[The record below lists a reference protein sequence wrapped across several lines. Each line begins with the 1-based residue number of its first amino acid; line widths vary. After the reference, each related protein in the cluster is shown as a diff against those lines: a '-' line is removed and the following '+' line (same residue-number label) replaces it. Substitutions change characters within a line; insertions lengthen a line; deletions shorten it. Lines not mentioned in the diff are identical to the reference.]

1 MKIDVNGTPQEVEA
15 KTLDALLAE
24 LGHPAE
30 GVATALNGDFIAR
43 GERAATPVRDGDR
56 VEVLAPMKGG

>member
-1 MKIDVNGTPQEVEA
+1 MRIEVNGTPQEVEA
-15 KTLDALLAE
+15 DTLGAVLSE

-30 GVATALNGDFIAR
+30 GVATALNGEFVAR
-43 GERAATPVRDGDR
+43 GERGSTRLHEGDR

>member
-1 MKIDVNGTPQEVEA
+1 MRIDVNGTPQEVEA
-15 KTLDALLAE
+15 ETLDALLAE

-30 GVATALNGDFIAR
+30 GVATALNGEFVTR
-43 GERAATPVRDGDR
+43 GERGNTRLRDGDR